1 LRYPQLCWLV
11 KVLSFCGLDGRALTR
26 FVPLSPGCLYKEAK
40 MAVNPIPEGY
50 HSVTPYLIVKGA
62 AKAIDYYK
70 RVFGATEIMRMP
82 GPNGTVG
89 HAEIKVGDSVIML
102 ADEQQGNFRSPE
114 GLGGSP
120 VSLMVYVEDVDS
132 TFKQAISN
140 GAKETRAVQDQFY
153 GDRSGNLVDPFGHVW
168 TVATHK
174 EDVSEEEMKR
184 RMSAMKQTA

>member
-1 LRYPQLCWLV
+1 M
-11 KVLSFCGLDGRALTR
+11 S
-26 FVPLSPGCLYKEAK
+26 
-40 MAVNPIPEGY
+40 VNPIPEGY

-70 RVFGATEIMRMP
+70 KVFGATEIMRMP
-82 GPNGTVG
+82 GPNGSVG
-89 HAEIKVGDSVIML
+89 HAELKIGDSIIML
-102 ADEQQGNFRSPE
+102 ADEQQGNYRSPE

-120 VSLMVYVEDVDS
+120 VSLMVYVDDVDK
-132 TFKQAISN
+132 TFKQAISS

-174 EDVSEEEMKR
+174 EDVSEAEMQR
-184 RMSAMKQTA
+184 RMSQMKKTA